1 MHSYRKPKLP
11 IGNGDGAHNDES
23 DGDVHSGDGARNDES
38 NGDVVVIVRVTKVR
52 TLQWKDLLVLTSGIQ
67 TK

>member
-11 IGNGDGAHNDES
+11 IDMRLLAMMNQM
-23 DGDVHSGDGARNDES
+23 VMFTL
-38 NGDVVVIVRVTKVR
+38 VMVIVRSTKVR

-67 TK
+67 MENDH